1 VKAVAET
8 LGVAR
13 SSLVKQL
20 AQRSRSRGTY
30 AKAGDTELLIRV
42 RRLVDAR
49 PTYGYRRIT
58 ALMNRELAADR
69 APPANHKRIYRL
81 MKAHGLLLGRH
92 GGERLGRR
100 HDGKVI
106 VVRSDLRWCSDGLE
120 FACWNGEA
128 VRVAFIIDA
137 HDREIIAWRAV
148 TGAGI
153 SGSDVRDMMLEAV
166 ERRFGTTRAPNQ
178 VEFLADNGSAYRA
191 RDTRVFAA
199 QLGLVPCFTPVA
211 SPESN
216 GMCEAFVRT
225 FKRDYVGVSPI
236 PTASLALAQ
245 IGEWIE
251 DYNEVHPHS
260 ALRMRS
266 PRGFRRANSP
276 AEVSA

>member
-1 VKAVAET
+1 
-8 LGVAR
+8 
-13 SSLVKQL
+13 
-20 AQRSRSRGTY
+20 
-30 AKAGDTELLIRV
+30 
-42 RRLVDAR
+42 
-49 PTYGYRRIT
+49 
-58 ALMNRELAADR
+58 MNRELAADR

-106 VVRSDLRWCSDGLE
+106 VMRSDLRWCSDGLE
-120 FACWNGEA
+120 FACWNGEV
-128 VRVAFIIDA
+128 VRVASVIDA

-148 TGAGI
+148 AGAGI

-166 ERRFGTTRAPNQ
+166 ERRCGTTRTPNQ
-178 VEFLADNGSAYRA
+178 VEFLADNGSPYRA

-225 FKRDYVGVSPI
+225 FKRDYVEVSPI
-236 PTASLALAQ
+236 PTASLALAR

>member
-13 SSLVKQL
+13 SSLIKQL
-20 AQRSRSRGTY
+20 AQRPGSGGTY
-30 AKAGDTELLIRV
+30 AKAGDAVLLIRV

-49 PTYGYRRIT
+49 PTCGYRRIT

-106 VVRSDLRWCSDGLE
+106 VMRSDLRWCSDGLE
-120 FACWNGEA
+120 FACWNGEV
-128 VRVAFIIDA
+128 VRVASVIDA

-148 TGAGI
+148 AGAGI

-166 ERRFGTTRAPNQ
+166 ERRFGTTRTPNQ
-178 VEFLADNGSAYRA
+178 VEFLADNGSPYRA

-225 FKRDYVGVSPI
+225 FKRDYVEVSPI
-236 PTASLALAQ
+236 PTASLALAR

>member
-13 SSLVKQL
+13 SSLIKQL
-20 AQRSRSRGTY
+20 AQRPRSRGTY
-30 AKAGDTELLIRV
+30 VKAGDAELLIRV

-58 ALMNRELAADR
+58 ALVNRELVADR
-69 APPANHKRIYRL
+69 APPANHKRVYRL
-81 MKAHGLLLGRH
+81 MKAHGLLLARH
-92 GGERLGRR
+92 GGKRLGRR

-106 VVRSDLRWCSDGLE
+106 VMRSDLRWCSDGLE
-120 FACWNGEA
+120 FACWNGEV
-128 VRVAFIIDA
+128 VRIAFIIDA

-148 TGAGI
+148 VGAGV
-153 SGSDVRDMMLEAV
+153 SGSDVRDLMLEAV
-166 ERRFGTTRAPNQ
+166 EWRFGTTQAPHPI
-178 VEFLADNGSAYRA
+178 ELLADNGSPYRA
-191 RDTRVFAA
+191 QATRIFAA

-225 FKRDYVGVSPI
+225 LKRDYVEVSPI

-266 PRGFRRANSP
+266 PRGFRRANPP
-276 AEVSA
+276 AAVSA